1 MLGWLPWRR
10 GSSVSEVDRKAED
23 SAADRAGPAG
33 GLDVRIAQELIERAR
48 AEGVSL
54 VGQGGLLQQVT
65 RTVLQAA
72 LEAEMGDHLG
82 YERGEAPPPGSGNH
96 RNGSSAKT
104 VRTEVGDVRL
114 DVPRDRHGTFEP
126 KIVPK
131 HARRVEGFDEAIIS
145 LYAKGLT
152 TGEIQAHLA
161 EIYDVEVSRDLVSR
175 VTDRVSEELAA
186 WQSRPLDR
194 VYPVVLI
201 DAIHV
206 KIRDG
211 QVANRPVYIA
221 VGVNLAGERDV
232 LGMWV
237 GTGGE
242 GAKHWMTCLAELRNR
257 GVEDVCILAC
267 DGLKGLPESVT
278 EIWPQAT
285 VQLCVVHLVRASLRY
300 ASKAHWGPITKAL
313 RIVYTAPTVDAA
325 EARFAEFEADWGQRY
340 PVIIKLWRT
349 SWEQFTPFLAFP
361 PEIRRV
367 VYTTNAIESLNARFR
382 QATRRR
388 GHFPNE
394 QATLKVLYL
403 VIRTPRQNRANVT
416 GKTTGW
422 KKALNSLA
430 LYYGERITG
439 N

>member
-1 MLGWLPWRR
+1 M
-10 GSSVSEVDRKAED
+10 SEVDKAVEQVG
-23 SAADRAGPAG
+23 SERAEPAD
-33 GLDVRIAQELIERAR
+33 GLDVRIARELIEQAR

-54 VGQGGLLQQVT
+54 VGEGGLLQQVT
-65 RTVLQAA
+65 RTVLQTA
-72 LEAEMGDHLG
+72 LEAELSEHLG
-82 YERGEAPPPGSGNH
+82 YERGESPPAGGGNH

-114 DVPRDRHGTFEP
+114 HVPRDRQGSFEP

-131 HARRVEGFDEAIIS
+131 HARRVAGFDEAIIS

-161 EIYDVEVSRDLVSR
+161 EIYDVQVSRDLVSR
-175 VTDRVSEELAA
+175 VTDKVAEELAA
-186 WQSRPLDR
+186 WQSRPLDA
-194 VYPVVLI
+194 VYPVLLI
-201 DAIHV
+201 DAIYV

-211 QVANRPVYIA
+211 QVTNRPVYVA
-221 VGVNLAGERDV
+221 VGINLAGERDV

-242 GAKHWMTCLAELRNR
+242 GAKHWMSCLAELRNR
-257 GVEDVCILAC
+257 GVADVMIVAC
-267 DGLKGLPESVT
+267 DGLKGLPESVA

-313 RIVYTAPTVDAA
+313 RTVYTAPTTEAA
-325 EARFAEFEADWGQRY
+325 QTRFDEFETEWGQRY
-340 PVIIKLWRT
+340 PVIIRLWQQA
-349 SWEQFTPFLAFP
+349 WDQFTPFLAFP
-361 PEIRRV
+361 PEIRRI

-388 GHFPNE
+388 GHFPND
-394 QATLKVLYL
+394 QAALKVLYL
-403 VIRTPRQNRANVT
+403 VIRNPRLNRANVT

-422 KKALNSLA
+422 KKALNALA
-430 LYYGERITG
+430 MYYGERITG